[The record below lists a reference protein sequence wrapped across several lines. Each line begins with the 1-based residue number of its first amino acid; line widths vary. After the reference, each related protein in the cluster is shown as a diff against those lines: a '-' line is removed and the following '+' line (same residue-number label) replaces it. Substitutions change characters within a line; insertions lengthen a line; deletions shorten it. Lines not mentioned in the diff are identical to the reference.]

1 MCSSEGE
8 SILLTQS
15 KIKNDIENTP
25 NTDGALSDILDME
38 SAHNSWPNSNLHNSI
53 YSDTVPATLLLFFK
67 CYPILSCIN
76 HIIIVPC
83 LFMSS

>member
-15 KIKNDIENTP
+15 KIKNNIENTP

-38 SAHNSWPNSNLHNSI
+38 SAHNS
-53 YSDTVPATLLLFFK
+53 
-67 CYPILSCIN
+67 
-76 HIIIVPC
+76 
-83 LFMSS
+83 